1 MPHAYAF
8 FDVDGTLLNMKSMFS
23 FHDYWYRRW
32 LPAHSAAASDEF
44 EDVTAI
50 LRALT
55 ENGSPRELVNRRYYE
70 FFAGRSIEA
79 MAACAKAWARSVLAD
94 PGLFI
99 PEVLDELGSLR
110 ARGVEPVFVSGS
122 FLEIL
127 QPIAEHL
134 GVREVLAT
142 RLLQAGGKYTG
153 RFEAPQTI
161 GAGKAVA
168 ITAFLARGP
177 GQAAEC
183 WAFGD
188 DVSDLP
194 MLEAVGRPVAVI
206 GDPELGAIARARN
219 WRCLHVGADP
229 DQSLLLAGSSVLAEE
244 AV

>member
-32 LPAHSAAASDEF
+32 LPAHSAATGDEF
-44 EDVTAI
+44 DDVTAI

-70 FFAGRSIEA
+70 FFAGRSVEA
-79 MAACAKAWARSVLAD
+79 VAACAKAWARSVLAD

-99 PEVLDELGSLR
+99 PEVLDELGRLR
-110 ARGVEPVFVSGS
+110 ARGVEPVLVSGS
-122 FLEIL
+122 FQEIL
-127 QPIAEHL
+127 QPVAEHL

-161 GAGKAVA
+161 GIGKAVA
-168 ITAFLARGP
+168 IAAFLARGTA
-177 GQAAEC
+177 QAAEC

-188 DVSDLP
+188 DSSDLP

-206 GDPELGAIARARN
+206 GDPDLGAIARARN
-219 WRCLHVGADP
+219 WRRLHVGAAL

>member
-32 LPAHSAAASDEF
+32 LPSHSGAVGDEF
-44 EDVTAI
+44 EDVSAI

-55 ENGSPRELVNRRYYE
+55 ESGSPRELVNRRYYE
-70 FFAGRSIEA
+70 FFAGRSVEA
-79 MAACAKAWARSVLAD
+79 VAACAEAWARSVLAD

-99 PEVLDELGSLR
+99 PEVLDELSNLR
-110 ARGVEPVFVSGS
+110 ARSVEPVFVSGS

-134 GVREVLAT
+134 GVRQVLAT

-161 GAGKAVA
+161 GTGKAVA
-168 ITAFLARGP
+168 ITAFLARGTA
-177 GQAAEC
+177 QAAEC

-188 DVSDLP
+188 DASDLP
-194 MLEAVGRPVAVI
+194 MLEAVGRPVAII
-206 GDPELGAIARARN
+206 GDPELGAIAQARS
-219 WRCLHVGADP
+219 WRRLHVGADP
-229 DQSLLLAGSSVLAEE
+229 DQSLLLAGSSVLAED